1 MIILPLT
8 DLQSEVEQ
16 KLKAEKRV
24 SELEEELKNL
34 KGKLKE
40 EKERLQN
47 TEKSLHKLQ
56 KLECPPPSKDSKAD
70 QVD

>member
-1 MIILPLT
+1 MFILPQT
-8 DLQSEVEQ
+8 ELQSEVEQ

-24 SELEEELKNL
+24 TELEEESKNL
-34 KGKLKE
+34 KQKLKE
-40 EKERLQN
+40 ENDRLQN

-56 KLECPPPSKDSKAD
+56 GKECPPPSKDSKAD